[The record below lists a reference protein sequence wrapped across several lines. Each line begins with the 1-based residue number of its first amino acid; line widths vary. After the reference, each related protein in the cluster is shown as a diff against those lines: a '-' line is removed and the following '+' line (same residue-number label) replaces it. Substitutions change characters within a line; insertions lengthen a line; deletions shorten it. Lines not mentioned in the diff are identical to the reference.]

1 MTSADEQAIY
11 DVTYR
16 ATVAGGEQAEVRLR
30 AAFAA
35 ATLADAWARL
45 TAIHRG
51 VDPTSI
57 EIELRESPVAA
68 GHPLG

>member
-1 MTSADEQAIY
+1 MTRAVQPAIY

-35 ATLADAWARL
+35 ATLADAWERL

-57 EIELRESPVAA
+57 EIELRQSPVST
-68 GHPLG
+68 GHSPA